1 MRVSIA
7 FIKFLH
13 LLSNIASHLA
23 INELVCVNGDEKD
36 QEFVNRLF

>member
-13 LLSNIASHLA
+13 LLSNIASYLA
-23 INELVCVNGDEKD
+23 INELVCVNVDEKD
-36 QEFVNRLF
+36 HELVGKLV